1 MVVTPTTGH
10 DAQSREHTRPAHA
23 PTRGAPRRVTAQDLY
38 NLTRCAHRVYL
49 DNNGDPGERA
59 RVSPFLELLWQRGLQ
74 TEREYLASVAPL
86 PCENLDALSLDD
98 AVVATRALMENG
110 AALIYQG
117 AIRSG
122 HRVGRPDILLKR
134 SDAASRLGK
143 FYYEAIDI
151 KAGRGWEQRN
161 GRRTRFKR
169 HYAFQILFYREIL
182 AEVQGRRAPR
192 GRIVNVD
199 MELEEFDPGDF
210 EDDFTQ
216 ALARTQALVDAR
228 ETSEP
233 VLTSACHQCPWFPP
247 CLAWV
252 KATRDPSGLFFVGN
266 IKFALKRAGLNTVDD
281 LAHMRVEDYL
291 DAGSRIPGMGEK
303 TLRRIRTRARVLLA
317 GEPEIRPGYTLPR
330 SAREVFFDVED
341 DPTRALTYLYGVLV
355 VESGGTGEYRAFLAR
370 HPDQE
375 RCCAEEFWH
384 FLDSQRDAVFYVY
397 SPKERST
404 LRHMMERYDLDPR
417 VYERYCEQE
426 YDLYSDLVIKYS
438 DWPTHSYGVKQI
450 AQSVGF
456 RWRDPEPGGANSI
469 VWYND
474 FLADPGREDLM
485 QRILRYNEDD
495 CRAMVAIKSHFEQAS
510 GAATTR
516 RDDSGSMRRTRS
528 ASR

>member
-1 MVVTPTTGH
+1 MPATGRGAEAGA
-10 DAQSREHTRPAHA
+10 DARPARP
-23 PTRGAPRRVTAQDLY
+23 PTRAAPGRITAQDLY

-59 RVSPFLELLWQRGLQ
+59 RVSPFVELLWQKGLQ
-74 TEREYLASVAPL
+74 TEREYLASVAAL
-86 PCENLDALSLDD
+86 PCESLDALSLDD
-98 AVVATRALMENG
+98 AVVATRELMRSG

-134 SDAASRLGK
+134 TDAPSRLGN

-151 KAGRGWEQRN
+151 KAGRGWEQRD

-182 AEVQGRRAPR
+182 AEIQGRRAPR
-192 GRIVNVD
+192 GHIVNVD

-210 EDDFTQ
+210 EEDFARALTQ
-216 ALARTQALVDAR
+216 AQALVDGR
-228 ETSEP
+228 EASEP
-233 VLTSACHQCPWFPP
+233 VLTGACHQCPWFPP

-252 KATRDPSGLFFVGN
+252 KATHDPSGLFFVGSS
-266 IKFALKRAGLNTVDD
+266 KFALKRAGLNTVDD
-281 LAHMRVEDYL
+281 LARMRVEDYL

-303 TLRRIRTRARVLLA
+303 TLRRIRTRARVSLA
-317 GEPEIRPGYTLPR
+317 GEPEIRSGYVLPR
-330 SAREVFFDVED
+330 NAREVFFDVED

-355 VESGGTGEYRAFLAR
+355 VESGSTGDYRAFLAR

-375 RCCAEEFWH
+375 RRCAEEFWR
-384 FLDSQRDAVFYVY
+384 FLDTQRDAVFYVY

-404 LRHMMERYDLDPR
+404 LRHMMQRYNLDPR

-426 YDLYSDLVIKYS
+426 YDLYTDLVIRYS

-474 FLADPGREDLM
+474 FLADPGREDLL

-495 CRAMVAIKSHFEQAS
+495 CRAMVAIKSHFEQAA

-516 RDDSGSMRRTRS
+516 RESSGSMPRTRS
-528 ASR
+528 SRR